1 MAIGGSDGASKGFQ
15 TSPSSGSEARI
26 QSHKGDKHKHEG
38 RRGFMETNMNGDRHD
53 GIQSDKGDK
62 HKHE

>member
-1 MAIGGSDGASKGFQ
+1 VAIGGSDGASKGFQ
-15 TSPSSGSEARI
+15 TSPSSGSGT

-38 RRGFMETNMNGDRHD
+38 RRGFRETNMNGDRHD
-53 GIQSDKGDK
+53 GIHSDKGDK